1 MLTTHQIVVSVAG
14 HDLRV
19 YLTHVFVAIVEALA
33 EAFVIQFSISCSGYA
48 NYHDDLSA
56 TMELFQ
62 NEHLR
67 EDNFGKA
74 STFLKLFLSDVHRV
88 ISVNVDFS
96 GDTKTELY
104 LRNGLHQRMLS
115 MQLSLGYRGEQQH
128 RSLSSKVAF
137 AILQLRWATLT
148 FAMGLKPNPPGM
160 TLAADAELKRT
171 GQCRAKE

>member
-1 MLTTHQIVVSVAG
+1 M
-14 HDLRV
+14 
-19 YLTHVFVAIVEALA
+19 
-33 EAFVIQFSISCSGYA
+33 QFQISCSGYA

-56 TMELFQ
+56 TMQLFQ
-62 NEHLR
+62 NEHMR
-67 EDNFGKA
+67 EDNFAKA
-74 STFLKLFLSDVHRV
+74 STFLKPFLSDIHRV

-148 FAMGLKPNPPGM
+148 FAMGLKTNPPGIA
-160 TLAADAELKRT
+160 LPADAELKRT
-171 GQCRAKE
+171 GKRTLKTMTNACLTSTRNRPLLPGRYFLDTVIDELRCR